1 MSGGGLSEY
10 GETRLYIM
18 DDWARYL
25 RLENPVLAELLTDL
39 RKVLDAYDY
48 YLAGDSGAERVERAW
63 KAFSEKWLS
72 KDLEKLKPIIMERCR
87 ELIDS
92 LLTGHMREGEI

>member
-10 GETRLYIM
+10 GETRLYII

-25 RLENPVLAELLTDL
+25 RSENPVLAELLTDL

-72 KDLEKLKPIIMERCR
+72 QDLEKLKPIIMERCR

-92 LLTGHMREGEI
+92 LLTGHMREEEI

>member
-18 DDWARYL
+18 DDWAKYL

-48 YLAGDSGAERVERAW
+48 YLAGDSGAERVEKAW
-63 KAFSEKWLS
+63 QKFTEKWLS
-72 KDLEKLKPIIMERCR
+72 KDIEKLRPIIMERCR
-87 ELIDS
+87 EMIESLI
-92 LLTGHMREGEI
+92 LGHMREEEI

>member
-18 DDWARYL
+18 DDWAKYL

-72 KDLEKLKPIIMERCR
+72 QDLEKLRPIIMERCR
-87 ELIDS
+87 EMIESLI
-92 LLTGHMREGEI
+92 LGHMREGEI

>member
-18 DDWARYL
+18 DDWAKYL

-63 KAFSEKWLS
+63 KTFSEKWLS

-92 LLTGHMREGEI
+92 LLTGHMREEEI

>member
-18 DDWARYL
+18 DDWAKYL

-48 YLAGDSGAERVERAW
+48 YLAGDSGAERVEKAW
-63 KAFSEKWLS
+63 KVFSEKWLS
-72 KDLEKLKPIIMERCR
+72 QDLEKLKPIIMERCR

-92 LLTGHMREGEI
+92 LILGHMREEEI

>member
-18 DDWARYL
+18 DDWAKYL

-72 KDLEKLKPIIMERCR
+72 KDIEKLRPIIMERCR
-87 ELIDS
+87 EMIESLI
-92 LLTGHMREGEI
+92 LGHMREEEI

>member
-18 DDWARYL
+18 DDWAKYL

-48 YLAGDSGAERVERAW
+48 YLAGDSGAERVEKAW

-72 KDLEKLKPIIMERCR
+72 KDIEKLRPIIMERCR
-87 ELIDS
+87 EMIESLI
-92 LLTGHMREGEI
+92 LGHMREGEI

>member
-10 GETRLYIM
+10 GETRLYII

-25 RLENPVLAELLTDL
+25 RSENPVLAELLTDL

-48 YLAGDSGAERVERAW
+48 YLAGDSGAERVENAW
-63 KAFSEKWLS
+63 KKFSEKWLS
-72 KDLEKLKPIIMERCR
+72 QDLEKLKPIIMERCR

-92 LLTGHMREGEI
+92 LLTGHMREEEI